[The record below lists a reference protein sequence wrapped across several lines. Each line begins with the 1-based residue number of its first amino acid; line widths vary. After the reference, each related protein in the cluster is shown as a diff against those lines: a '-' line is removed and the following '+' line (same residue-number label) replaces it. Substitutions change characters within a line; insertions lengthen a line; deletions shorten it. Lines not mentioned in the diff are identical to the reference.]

1 MTMGNKK
8 KNKPLKKIM
17 LMSQMF
23 SIDSV
28 TERIIDGGFSQNQKM
43 KSEIHERLILV
54 SFGLYSNSSLDFTIV
69 WWVNKKNCLIINAKQ
84 NG

>member
-1 MTMGNKK
+1 
-8 KNKPLKKIM
+8 
-17 LMSQMF
+17 MF

-69 WWVNKKNCLIINAKQ
+69 W
-84 NG
+84 

>member
-69 WWVNKKNCLIINAKQ
+69 WWVNKKKLFDY
-84 NG
+84 